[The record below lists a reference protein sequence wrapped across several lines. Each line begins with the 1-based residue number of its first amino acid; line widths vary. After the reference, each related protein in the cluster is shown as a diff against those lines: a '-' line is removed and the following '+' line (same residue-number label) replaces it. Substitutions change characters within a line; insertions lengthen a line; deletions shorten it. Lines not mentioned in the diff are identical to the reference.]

1 MSWGGGF
8 SSLTLGASQAHAV
21 DVGANPTPKVD
32 IAVSV
37 PSDYPGT
44 FLDFKEELTQKL
56 IDQGMDP
63 SAFRIT
69 NTAVSI
75 DTSNLDGWYVYDH
88 YRNDATYNALALS
101 ADQQAKQPK
110 RITADSHMSGS
121 NTIANVV
128 NKVTNKFTISA
139 VADLDRHVYVYQS
152 GENNATNMAFAGYG
166 TNAYSDWMIYP
177 ATSSS
182 TRSFSFNLDAS
193 VINSHTL
200 TGFGFFMNSA
210 VINGKVYGYLLYF
223 SAADAVSGNGN
234 MVVKKLDG
242 VAADSLTTAFTAGA
256 NVSGSGAVVSL
267 GAQKKIRLTVE
278 LKQDSLTVQTQAY
291 DASGNLS
298 ELNTALR
305 NVSIPQFYS
314 GETLNGFGP
323 WVGYSSHGCTGFS
336 SIIYTDLEMSYEASA
351 FDALKT
357 TQYYQGA
364 EQKYFINLVG
374 SSNDPNIPD
383 EESPSYQ
390 DGINRMNENEI
401 FYISNA
407 QDGNIVTDTIK
418 DNAGNVTH
426 QGLGAD
432 NGLIAMEDDYVTQM
446 AQYIY
451 KNHVEGK
458 KFNQAP
464 IQSELPLANF
474 YLINNETG
482 NQLMTVH
489 QKHLADGQSVP
500 VYFVDQSKPG
510 TLAGADGSIAQWR
523 GKIYDPENK
532 TVYDS
537 GWQTDPKAITPYS
550 FTNKST
556 SGKWIF
562 ELTVKDQKGNESK
575 ASQTFL
581 TVFLDEKEP
590 YIEGANTAK
599 NVATITLTDT
609 GMGID
614 DDGITFIEDN
624 RGSGVAAYWVTNDV
638 NATPTE
644 DDWEIIGAPVH
655 EYSFDYDLVDVE
667 PVVVWVR
674 DECGNVGKKAVFQ
687 PTRVVVQDPDG
698 NPIDDYIVIGEKPII
713 VLPDEGD
720 LDDPEDPDDKFSG
733 WVTGDGGDPVNP
745 GTDVPVPDDHTI
757 VIRPSYSKAYANLIY
772 LANGGSIEGSTGGQV
787 NSTTRQVVSGN
798 SIQTKIEDQNIQVSR
813 EGYSFTGWKLVKA
826 DSDTASAQLVNKDA
840 GTTSASPSQ
849 LIDPA
854 DQSATLVLKNPD
866 GNPND
871 DANVVKRNYYLVAQW
886 EVGNYKVRF
895 DANGGALGNVREIAD
910 VAFGTNVGTLNIP
923 VTGRGVPTKPG
934 YIFQGWSTTKNPMDN
949 YANAIKVP
957 SGSSATAGAA
967 PAMPSHDLTLYAMW
981 KYDTNKFIVSFD
993 SAGGSRVNDIAYPT
1007 STTTA
1012 YPTTSLTQFP
1022 TPSRTGYDF
1031 AGWYLKTVTNEE
1043 TGEYTLADTPTD
1055 GKGNVLQKTNHT
1067 FMAKWTPRNDTNYT
1081 VRYLYNTGTK
1091 DAQGNVVYR
1100 PVTSLTKTYTGTTEQ
1115 TVSVAEVDKK
1125 AEIINEGAAYWFN
1138 PDSANN
1144 VLEGTV
1150 TGSPVL
1156 ELSLYYDRYLNVN
1169 VTSQGSGT
1177 GTVSPALKQKE
1188 GTQPTVTWQAA
1199 NGSHVSKVMVDGV
1212 VRDDLIS
1219 QGSYKVE
1226 SPLTA
1231 NVNVV
1236 VEFTKDAVTP
1246 TDPDDPTPTP
1256 TPKPDVPRKAYTVT
1270 TEIHGCN
1277 GGDRAGD
1284 CSIDP
1289 TKTVT
1294 AGDDA
1299 TISWDVCGK
1308 CRVTKV
1314 EVDGQAVDVTG
1325 NSFSFKGLAADHKV
1339 AVYVASSVMP
1349 TVGGQETDGY
1359 YTITVNRYGGD
1370 DKYQTTASK
1379 TIPYNK
1385 SYLNDEER
1393 NRDWQFTWN
1402 KADSQYKIYEIKI
1415 DGKTVRGGLDTA
1427 GKAKEVKDA
1436 SSYGLGKNANHVV
1449 DVYFY
1454 ELADEGGDEPGTD
1467 PTPTD
1472 PTSPPEGYVVPD
1484 FSDPEEWV
1492 KVTTQI
1498 IGGAGEIDGGFVAKK
1513 TDEDQTHTVTYKVE
1527 NSDQYDAEDYTY
1539 YEVDKVEVAGDKNA
1553 VVDKTNS
1560 EVKVTLKEDADVKVY
1575 VKPVVNKVE
1584 TLVVTSNPTAT
1595 TPVAATDGGTI
1606 AQSRTVGL
1614 YGNYNNIVA
1623 KPKSGYRV
1631 GAIEVTD
1638 KRAIESAE
1646 PGSAETMFT
1655 YIIDKSGTVTE
1666 KIVGKVAAPATAEVE
1681 AETAAL
1687 ALEADEAQVV
1697 TGADKAV
1704 AAGVADNAQNAVD
1717 TTKDAVDV
1725 DPADEGSTAE
1735 GDGSTAT
1742 DPDSSASAED
1752 TGASE
1757 PAPEPEPEPEPAP
1770 EPEPDVVVEFDDEP
1784 AAQSAESFSLAS
1796 LFVEEAYAAGTNGA
1810 DATANVFTEP
1820 SKSGNNFSVNIT
1832 NITEDQMVVVHFVPV
1847 EADDNDTKKSV
1858 SDRQDDKLHKVTVKF
1873 VDADGNEIAKAPKT
1887 DGEGFVAD
1895 GGSANLSWEALDGY
1909 KVTSVDGQKTSGTT
1923 YTVSN
1928 ITGNRVI
1935 TVVLEPTAS
1944 APLEPSGFEPRYTVT
1959 TNVRGYGHLE
1969 ITPTKSFKAG
1979 ANHEVTWSIVEDAEP
1994 VALAEGD
2001 DAEGAGD
2008 TATKVLNKPYIIN
2021 VNVDGNDADES
2032 DDVFNYEGDKVSD
2045 RSTGSKSFS
2054 DINDNHNVT
2063 VTTIL
2068 LNEDTDNDGEPD
2080 NNIDTDGDGKPDV
2093 NVDTD
2098 GDGDPDINK
2107 DTDGDG
2113 IPDTD
2118 VDTDGDGEPDV
2129 NKDTDGD
2136 GKPDVDIVDTD
2147 GDGKPDPVDP
2157 KDPDSP
2163 KTPTT
2168 NVDTDGDG
2176 KPDVNKDTDGDGKPD
2191 VDIVDTDGDGKPD
2204 PVDPKDPDSP
2214 KTPTTNVDTDGDGKP
2229 DVNIDNDGDGI
2240 PDTNIVDVDLD
2251 GKPDPVDPKDPE
2263 APKPNVNIDT
2273 DGDGKPD
2280 LNVDTDG
2287 DGKPDLNI
2295 VDKDKDGIPDP
2306 VDPKADSAP
2315 KPDVNVDTDG
2325 DGKPDINIDTD
2336 GDGIPDKNIDTDG
2349 NGSYGPEDEGHP
2361 DHAQWLKDQEKKDD
2375 DKGGAGD
2382 KSSSDD
2388 KGGKSDSDK
2397 TRLSQTGDQ
2406 LMPLMATMALL
2417 AMASLFVA
2425 MGAERRTRRAKA
2437 GKHAR

>member
-1 MSWGGGF
+1 MFPKRASCPGGGF

-32 IAVSV
+32 IAVNV
-37 PSDYPGT
+37 PADYPGT
-44 FLDFKEELTQKL
+44 FLDFKQELTQKL

-63 SAFRIT
+63 SDFRIT
-69 NTAVSI
+69 NTEVSI
-75 DTSNLDGWYVYDH
+75 DTTDLSGWLVRDH
-88 YRNDATYNALALS
+88 YRDKATWQSIVPGEQQVNQPFRQADNTHTNGTGTIESYFKNNTNTTGNAC
-101 ADQQAKQPK
+101 K
-110 RITADSHMSGS
+110 
-121 NTIANVV
+121 N
-128 NKVTNKFTISA
+128 F
-139 VADLDRHVYVYQS
+139 DRHIYSSTDDEGKASMV
-152 GENNATNMAFAGYG
+152 FAGYG
-166 TNAYSDWMIYP
+166 TQALSDYMIYP
-177 ATSSS
+177 APSD
-182 TRSFSFNLDAS
+182 TRRTFSFDINPA
-193 VINSHTL
+193 VIDTHTL
-200 TGFGFFMNSA
+200 GSYGFWLNAGIQGGTADGGGTVSGYVLMFTAGSNA
-210 VINGKVYGYLLYF
+210 CTLRKITNYG
-223 SAADAVSGNGN
+223 ADAVIAATTGTQIATVPTMSFGPKN
-234 MVVKKLDG
+234 MVRV
-242 VAADSLTTAFTAGA
+242 
-256 NVSGSGAVVSL
+256 
-267 GAQKKIRLTVE
+267 TVE
-278 LKQDSLTVQTQAY
+278 LNKTSMTMQYQQY
-291 DASGNLS
+291 DANGNLGDPIN
-298 ELNTALR
+298 LLTNQKLD
-305 NVSIPQFYS
+305 
-314 GETLNGFGP
+314 ETGYNGFGP
-323 WVGYSSHGCTGFS
+323 LVNYVSHGCSSLSIMKFS
-336 SIIYTDLEMSYEASA
+336 DLEMAYASSA
-351 FDALKT
+351 FDALKN

-364 EQKYFINLVG
+364 EQKYFINLTG
-374 SSNDPNIPD
+374 SSNDPQIPD
-383 EESPSYQ
+383 ETTQNGDKNIDYA

-407 QDGNIVTDTIK
+407 QDGQIVTDS
-418 DNAGNVTH
+418 DDDH
-426 QGLGAD
+426 QGLGVD
-432 NGLIAMEDDYVTQM
+432 NGFIAMGDDYVTEM
-446 AQYIY
+446 AQWIY

-458 KFNQAP
+458 KFNQAE
-464 IQSELPLANF
+464 IVSDLPLANF
-474 YLINNETG
+474 YLLNTETQE
-482 NQLMTVH
+482 QLMTVH
-489 QKHLADGQSVP
+489 QQHLINGGKVSVG
-500 VYFVDQSKPG
+500 FKDNSKPG
-510 TLAGADGSIAQWR
+510 TLAGDNGSIAKWR
-523 GKIYDPENK
+523 WKVYDPANNVVE
-532 TVYDS
+532 DS
-537 GWQTDPKAITPYS
+537 GWVADATRIPPYD
-550 FTNKST
+550 FTYEST
-556 SGKWIF
+556 SGRWTF
-562 ELTVKDQKGNESK
+562 ELQVQDQLGNESK
-575 ASQTFL
+575 ASQTYI
-581 TVFLDEKEP
+581 TVFLDDEYP
-590 YIEGANTAK
+590 YIEGANTGK
-599 NVATITLTDT
+599 NIATITLTDT

-614 DDGITFIEDN
+614 EDGITFIEDG
-624 RGSGVAAYWVTNDV
+624 RGSGVAAYWVTNDEG
-638 NATPTE
+638 ATPTE
-644 DDWEIIGAPVH
+644 DDWEQLPFAQH
-655 EYSFDYDLVDVE
+655 QFAFEYEITDTE
-667 PVVVWVR
+667 PLIVWVK
-674 DECGNVGKKAVFQ
+674 DECGNIGNKAVFQ
-687 PTRVVVQDPDG
+687 PTHVIVEDQNG
-698 NPIDDYIVIGEKPII
+698 NPIDDYYVIGEKPII
-713 VLPDEGD
+713 VLPEDD
-720 LDDPEDPDDKFSG
+720 DVPDPEDPDDKFSG
-733 WVTGDGGDPVNP
+733 WQTPGGDPVTP
-745 GTDVPVPDDHTI
+745 GTTPEPEDNTI
-757 VIRPSYSKAYANLIY
+757 VIRPDYSRDEAKLVY
-772 LANGGSIEGSTGGQV
+772 LANGGTIATSSGDKDRSEYT
-787 NSTTRQVVSGN
+787 VVSKA
-798 SIQTKIEDQNIQVSR
+798 SIYTKILDHNVTPTR
-813 EGYSFTGWKLVKA
+813 EGYTFTGWKLLKT
-826 DSDTASAQLVNKDA
+826 DN
-840 GTTSASPSQ
+840 
-849 LIDPA
+849 PA
-854 DQSATLVLKNPD
+854 DASNA
-866 GNPND
+866 
-871 DANVVKRNYYLVAQW
+871 ANLEDVTDQIAEKVVNETTGAVTRDTYYLVAQW

-895 DANGGALGNVREIAD
+895 DANGGTLGNVREIAD
-910 VAFGTNVGTLNIP
+910 VDFGTNVGTLAVP

-934 YIFQGWSTTKNPMDN
+934 YIFQGWSKTKNAMDDT
-949 YANAIKVP
+949 ANTFAVAVGVTGITAVP
-957 SGSSATAGAA
+957 A
-967 PAMPSHDLTLYAMW
+967 PIMPASDLTVYAVW
-981 KYDTNKFIVSFD
+981 KTDTNKFIVSFD
-993 SAGGSRVNDIAYPT
+993 SAGGSRVSDVAYLKSTTKDYPT
-1007 STTTA
+1007 SSM
-1012 YPTTSLTQFP
+1012 PKFV

-1031 AGWYLKTVTNEE
+1031 AGWYLLKED
-1043 TGEYTLADTPTD
+1043 GTLSDTATD
-1055 GKGNVLQKTNHT
+1055 GTGKVESTNDHT
-1067 FMAKWTPRNDTNYT
+1067 FVAKWTPRNDTNYT

-1091 DAQGNVVYR
+1091 DAQGNAVYR

-1125 AEIINEGAAYWFN
+1125 AEITNEGAAYWFN

-1236 VEFTKDAVTP
+1236 VEFTKDAVAP

-1370 DKYQTTASK
+1370 DKFLTSASQ
-1379 TIPYNK
+1379 TIPYDKADSANWK
-1385 SYLNDEER
+1385 FEWD
-1393 NRDWQFTWN
+1393 
-1402 KADSQYKIYEIKI
+1402 KADSQYKIYEIKV

-1467 PTPTD
+1467 PAPTD
-1472 PTSPPEGYVVPD
+1472 PTNPPEGYVVPD

-1584 TLVVTSNPTAT
+1584 TLVVTANPTAT

-1614 YGNYNNIVA
+1614 YGNYKNIVA
-1623 KPKSGYRV
+1623 EPKSGYRV

-1681 AETAAL
+1681 AETAAV

-1717 TTKDAVDV
+1717 TTKDAVGV

-1757 PAPEPEPEPEPAP
+1757 PAPEPEPEPEPAPEP

-1847 EADDNDTKKSV
+1847 DADDDDTKKSV

-1909 KVTSVDGQKTSGTT
+1909 KVTSVDGQAPSGTT

-2001 DAEGAGD
+2001 DTEGTDD
-2008 TATKVLNKPYIIN
+2008 TTTKVLNKPYIIN
-2021 VNVDGNDADES
+2021 VNVDGNDAEES
-2032 DDVFNYEGDKVSD
+2032 DDAFNYEGDKVSD
-2045 RSTGSKSFS
+2045 RAMGSKGFN
-2054 DINDNHNVT
+2054 DINADHNVT

-2080 NNIDTDGDGKPDV
+2080 NNVDTDGDGKPDI
-2093 NVDTD
+2093 NIDTD

-2107 DTDGDG
+2107 DNDGDG

-2191 VDIVDTDGDGKPD
+2191 VNIVDTDGDGKPD

-2229 DVNIDNDGDGI
+2229 DVNIDNDDDGI

-2251 GKPDPVDPKDPE
+2251 GKPDPVDPKADP

-2295 VDKDKDGIPDP
+2295 VDKDKDGVPDP
-2306 VDPKADSAP
+2306 VDPKADPAP

-2375 DKGGAGD
+2375 DKAGAGD

-2417 AMASLFVA
+2417 AMASLVVA
-2425 MGAERRTRRAKA
+2425 MGAGRRTRRAKA